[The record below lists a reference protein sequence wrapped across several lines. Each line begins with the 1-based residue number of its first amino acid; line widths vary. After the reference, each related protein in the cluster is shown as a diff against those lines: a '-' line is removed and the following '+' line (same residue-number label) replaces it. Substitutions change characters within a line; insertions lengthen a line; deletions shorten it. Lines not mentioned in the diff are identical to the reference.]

1 MEEARTSINSFEENN
16 WFRSILEYF
25 LSRYFPNLNIDRLTI
40 SRSLFIRYRDE
51 TISKRFSLFLFF
63 FFKKNRWTILIASI
77 LRNQNSLPE
86 EPSSFHDYRTIWKKI
101 GEILEIAK
109 SHAPTPLFYSILSRE
124 DWEEENAKRTHR
136 LINSQG
142 RDFQIQKCTG
152 AKTTRLND
160 FQRLSS
166 KKGSHESRRSS
177 KPRLSLV
184 CRALRP
190 VDTERQGFYLRS
202 TLCTHIF
209 SILIL
214 CSSRLT
220 VVCGPESDGFASI
233 GWNNAPVATQCSS
246 IRFATH
252 IKICLEHFPSSSFL
266 LYIYFSTF
274 LVENFRK
281 WNVYEEEFLTSLG
294 PIFLHSLRICRKA
307 KQERR
312 RRRITRSSSGFIFI
326 SRGYLLSRLNV
337 LSDSLEDR

>member
-1 MEEARTSINSFEENN
+1 MENTSEVLFHRHHQLLNN
-16 WFRSILEYF
+16 PL
-25 LSRYFPNLNIDRLTI
+25 
-40 SRSLFIRYRDE
+40 LF
-51 TISKRFSLFLFF
+51 
-63 FFKKNRWTILIASI
+63 
-77 LRNQNSLPE
+77 
-86 EPSSFHDYRTIWKKI
+86 
-101 GEILEIAK
+101 
-109 SHAPTPLFYSILSRE
+109 LFYSILSRE

-136 LINSQG
+136 LVNSQG

-252 IKICLEHFPSSSFL
+252 IKICLEHFPSSSFRL
-266 LYIYFSTF
+266 SALYLFFHFSRWKF
-274 LVENFRK
+274 QKVEC
-281 WNVYEEEFLTSLG
+281 L
-294 PIFLHSLRICRKA
+294 
-307 KQERR
+307 RR
-312 RRRITRSSSGFIFI
+312 RVFNE
-326 SRGYLLSRLNV
+326 SRTDFSAF
-337 LSDSLEDR
+337 S

>member
-25 LSRYFPNLNIDRLTI
+25 LNRYFPNLNIDRLTI
-40 SRSLFIRYRDE
+40 SIYQIPRWDDLE
-51 TISKRFSLFLFF
+51 TFFSFSFFLFQEESLNDF
-63 FFKKNRWTILIASI
+63 NRIYPTKPELFARRTVIVPRLSNNLKENWRDIRNCKKPRS
-77 LRNQNSLPE
+77 
-86 EPSSFHDYRTIWKKI
+86 
-101 GEILEIAK
+101 
-109 SHAPTPLFYSILSRE
+109 TPLFYSILSRE

-136 LINSQG
+136 LVNSQG

-252 IKICLEHFPSSSFL
+252 IKICLEHFPSSSFRL
-266 LYIYFSTF
+266 SALYLFFHFSRWKF
-274 LVENFRK
+274 EKVE
-281 WNVYEEEFLTSLG
+281 
-294 PIFLHSLRICRKA
+294 SLR
-307 KQERR
+307 RR
-312 RRRITRSSSGFIFI
+312 VFNE
-326 SRGYLLSRLNV
+326 SRTDFSAF
-337 LSDSLEDR
+337 S